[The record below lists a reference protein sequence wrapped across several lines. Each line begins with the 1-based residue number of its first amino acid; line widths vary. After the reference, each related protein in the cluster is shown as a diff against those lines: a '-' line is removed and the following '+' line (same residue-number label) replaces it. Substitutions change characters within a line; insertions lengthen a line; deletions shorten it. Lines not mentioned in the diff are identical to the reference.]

1 MTDRMAEVQRL
12 TDTMLLR
19 VFFHD
24 TFLYGYGLG
33 HHPVQKSII
42 DLRVEVEQQDGSVNI
57 HRTDKRMLNHFGI
70 AGKQVVAV
78 DRTQELTI
86 DKDTFGRIERTDLV
100 LQTVEVNPGLS
111 PHGRIDRGHQGS
123 RDIDGPQSAFESRTG
138 EASHIGNHP
147 PPQIDQKRISG
158 SPLVRKTRPDVSDLF
173 DVFMCIARL
182 HGNDRGILQ
191 GWDIFYQRITLFLCV
206 RIGQDKESII
216 THGSKERLQIGFEIL
231 ADYYFLSSHNV
242 LFYYNRCD
250 KGIICYSIIK
260 TRKRKFHAYGTKVS

>member
-12 TDTMLLR
+12 TDAVLFR
-19 VFFHD
+19 VFLHD

-33 HHPVQKSII
+33 DHPVQKSII

-111 PHGRIDRGHQGS
+111 PHGRIDRSHQGS

-138 EASHIGNHP
+138 EASHIGNHTTA
-147 PPQIDQKRISG
+147 QIDQKRISG
-158 SPLVRKTRPDVSDLF
+158 SPFVRETRPDIGDLF
-173 DVFMCIARL
+173 DVFMSITRL

-191 GWDIFYQRITLFLCV
+191 GWDIFYQRITLFLRV
-206 RIGQDKESII
+206 RIGQDKEFII

-231 ADYYFLSSHNV
+231 ADYYFLSGHNV

-250 KGIICYSIIK
+250 KGIICYPIIK
-260 TRKRKFHAYGTKVS
+260 TGKRKFHAYGTKAS

>member
-1 MTDRMAEVQRL
+1 MFD
-12 TDTMLLR
+12 
-19 VFFHD
+19 
-24 TFLYGYGLG
+24 
-33 HHPVQKSII
+33 
-42 DLRVEVEQQDGSVNI
+42 
-57 HRTDKRMLNHFGI
+57 HFGI
-70 AGKQVVAV
+70 AGKQVVPIE
-78 DRTQELTI
+78 RTQELTI
-86 DKDTFGRIERTDLV
+86 DKDTFGRIERTDLI

-206 RIGQDKESII
+206 RIGQEKESII